1 IAGAGAIV
9 AGLMPSGPRNAGGA
23 VLFLQSGLWWYM
35 GAAAVVSVIIG
46 GARMAWEQRAEPGRE
61 TVKSLLTLVVVAGAG
76 VTIVGLLVAAADSF
90 SVWLINGS
98 LSCDVTTDSAC
109 FGENML
115 TLLALTTNPADGGL
129 GALLII
135 ILGLIAILAAAFQ
148 IVLSIACG
156 GVLVLL
162 AGILP
167 RSASFT
173 NTEMGK
179 GWFKKCVGW
188 LVAFILYKPAAAIVY
203 AAAFQ
208 LVGTDVFSDDGTGLL
223 AVLTGLMLM
232 IIALFAMPA
241 LMRFVTP
248 MVGALAG
255 GSAGGAMAVGALAA
269 LPSGAAAVGRLA
281 AGGGSASSAAA
292 APSGSDGASGSSGSS
307 GPSGTSGTPGG
318 PGPSGG
324 QGSGSSAPQA
334 AQSADAQQAGQG
346 AASTSGGGAAGG
358 AAPAA
363 SAAGG
368 GAAGGAAGGGAAAA
382 GAAAGPVGLAA
393 GAALEAGKRAG
404 QAASGAAQSAGE
416 QATGEGGG
424 GGPSGSRWEGEG
436 AACLRAPG
444 AADVAGRPGGGVDR
458 YGVAAGGSGPGRDRG
473 HDRGVARSGD
483 RGRRVGRRAAGGAD
497 EGRPRQEHHQPG
509 RCPRRVVDRAIARDA
524 HLPLRPARA
533 CPVGHVSAAGP
544 GRADPPQRV
553 HRFLR
558 SSVRAA
564 AHAGHRQLLD
574 RDRHR
579 AGRGGAGRPG
589 ADRYLGGRLGSLV
602 GQPRGRA
609 GRGGRFG
616 DHRDRAGLRDAAAP

>member
-1 IAGAGAIV
+1 MAECSWWEVGCNLGNWVESTVGDAIENMANAVVEAFGRAIGSLGTVWVHIGTPNLTGSGGSSAIDAGSSAPDSANVTSVMGYVMWISLGIAVLALFILGALIATRMRAGEGIAAVGRVGLVLSAVVLIAGAGAIV

-115 TLLALTTNPADGGL
+115 TLLALTTNPAAGGL

-148 IVLSIACG
+148 IVLMVARG
-156 GVLVLL
+156 GMLVIL

-167 RSASFT
+167 LSASFT

-281 AGGGSASSAAA
+281 AGGGSASSAVA

-368 GAAGGAAGGGAAAA
+368 GAAGGAAGGGAAAGGAASGAAAGGTAA

-416 QATGEGGG
+416 QATGEGEG
-424 GGPSGSRWEGEG
+424 GGPGGSR
-436 AACLRAPG
+436 
-444 AADVAGRPGGGVDR
+444 
-458 YGVAAGGSGPGRDRG
+458 
-473 HDRGVARSGD
+473 
-483 RGRRVGRRAAGGAD
+483 
-497 EGRPRQEHHQPG
+497 
-509 RCPRRVVDRAIARDA
+509 
-524 HLPLRPARA
+524 
-533 CPVGHVSAAGP
+533 
-544 GRADPPQRV
+544 
-553 HRFLR
+553 
-558 SSVRAA
+558 
-564 AHAGHRQLLD
+564 
-574 RDRHR
+574 
-579 AGRGGAGRPG
+579 
-589 ADRYLGGRLGSLV
+589 
-602 GQPRGRA
+602 
-609 GRGGRFG
+609 
-616 DHRDRAGLRDAAAP
+616 